1 MKAPLSIRARTSLL
15 FAGSAAAVLMI
26 AGLLF
31 EHALSDRFLKQDT
44 IELRGKM
51 EVVGDILRGI
61 RARADEQALPLRM
74 NDVVSGHPGI
84 VISVRTNAGVLFA
97 SGDRKIGSQLA
108 TEEVSPGDKPTMRMF
123 GGRVYRYL
131 VRRIRQASPA
141 GGDAR
146 AVIALDVTDDQK
158 FMTELRRY
166 LWTGMATV
174 FLILGWLGWVV
185 VRHGLAPLRRVSTQV
200 ATVSTKQLDQPLE
213 VEGVPQELRDLV
225 AAFNAMLA
233 RLHDSFRR
241 LSEFS
246 SDIAHELRTPIHNLL
261 IQTQVT
267 LGGEE
272 SVSAYRAAL
281 QSNEEEYQRLSKMIS
296 DMLFLAKA
304 DNRLVSLKREPVV
317 LAAEVEALF
326 EYYEALASERS
337 IQLVQSGHATV
348 SADRTMIQRAL
359 SNLLSNALRFTPPG
373 MSVQVHIR
381 TENGKT
387 LLSVTNPGSELPG
400 TQRERIFERFYRVD
414 PSRREG
420 DADNVGLGLAITR
433 SIVEMHDG
441 KISADSEDGRV
452 TFLITLPAS

>member
-1 MKAPLSIRARTSLL
+1 
-15 FAGSAAAVLMI
+15 MI

-31 EHALSDRFLKQDT
+31 EDALSDRFLKQDT
-44 IELRGKM
+44 IELTGKM
-51 EVVGDILRGI
+51 DVVGKILRGI
-61 RARADEQALPLRM
+61 RSKGDEQALPLRM

-84 VISVRTNAGVLFA
+84 VISVRTNSGVLFA
-97 SGDRKIGSQLA
+97 SGDPKIANQLA
-108 TEEVSPGDKPTMRMF
+108 TERISPGNQPAMRAF
-123 GGRVYRYL
+123 GSRVYRYL
-131 VRRIRQASPA
+131 VQRMPRASPA
-141 GGDAR
+141 SGDAR
-146 AVIALDVTDDQK
+146 AVIALDVTDDQR
-158 FMTELRRY
+158 FVTELRRY

-200 ATVSTKQLDQPLE
+200 AAVSTKQLDQPLE
-213 VEGVPQELRDLV
+213 LEGVPQELRELV

-233 RLHDSFRR
+233 RLHESFRR

-267 LGGEE
+267 LGGDE
-272 SVSAYRAAL
+272 SVPTYRAVL

-304 DNRLVSLKREPVV
+304 DNRLVSLKKEPID
-317 LAAEVEALF
+317 LAAEVAALF

-337 IQLVQSGHATV
+337 IQLVQSGHAVV
-348 SADRTMIQRAL
+348 SADRAMIQRAL
-359 SNLLSNALRFTPPG
+359 SNLLSNALRFTPQG
-373 MSVQVHIR
+373 MAVRVRIGA
-381 TENGKT
+381 ENGIVS
-387 LLSVTNPGSELPG
+387 LSVANPGREIPHE
-400 TQRERIFERFYRVD
+400 QRQRIFERFYRVD

-433 SIVEMHDG
+433 SIIEMHDG
-441 KISADSEDGRV
+441 RISVDSADGWV
-452 TFLITLPAS
+452 TFLVKLPHG